1 MASFRVRSGSR
12 RELVD
17 ITRQVSAHIPS
28 GEGAALLWVPHTTAA
43 LTVNEG
49 FDPDVALDIADALER
64 ISPRDAPHRHAEGN
78 SDAHVLAT
86 VIGQDLLLPCRD
98 GGVRLGRWQRVFLV
112 ELDGPRERTVQITFL
127 PGGDPS

>member
-17 ITRQVSAHIPS
+17 VTRQVSAHIPS

-49 FDPDVALDIADALER
+49 FDPDVALDIAGALER
-64 ISPRDAPHRHAEGN
+64 ISPRDAPHRHSEGN

-86 VIGQDLLLPCRD
+86 VIGPDLLIPCRD
-98 GGVRLGRWQRVFLV
+98 GLRLGRWQKVFLV
-112 ELDGPRERTVQITFL
+112 ELDGPRERTVRVSFL
-127 PGGDPS
+127 PGGDRS